1 MLNEKEMLEK
11 IIKGDR
17 CNKDCRDNCPFFD
30 SASCRLVEIGA
41 RAILK
46 NTEQKNKQEK
56 EKDFLWKGMLKVF
69 EIKTLFIGSQSPD
82 LTMTEK
88 DFIGEKIKT
97 KLNELTYSLSEKRK
111 ELAE

>member
-1 MLNEKEMLEK
+1 MTELEREMLEK

-30 SASCRLVEIGA
+30 STSCRLVKIGA
-41 RAILK
+41 MAILK
-46 NTEQKNKQEK
+46 DTEQKNEQ
-56 EKDFLWKGMLKVF
+56 EKDFLWERMLKVF
-69 EIKTLFIGSQSPD
+69 EIKALFIGSQSPD

-88 DFIGEKIKT
+88 DFIGEQIKT
-97 KLNELTYSLSEKRK
+97 KLNELTYSLNEKRK